1 MSRTVTLEQLR
12 QKGACA
18 DQARLFRAVFGER
31 AEVTIES
38 CVAVADI
45 FDWNWAAL
53 YLLSAPARAGYYSVM
68 KPHLTADGHAEIL
81 MSPEERQRFRAAKWA
96 ICYIG
101 DER

>member
-1 MSRTVTLEQLR
+1 MSRDLTLEQLR

-18 DQARLFRAVFGER
+18 DQARFFRAIFGER

-38 CVAVADI
+38 CVAMADV

-53 YLLSAPARAGYYSVM
+53 HLLSAPARAEYYSAM
-68 KPHLTADGHAEIL
+68 KPHLAVYGHGDIL
-81 MSPEERQRFRAAKWA
+81 MSLEERQRFIAAKWA